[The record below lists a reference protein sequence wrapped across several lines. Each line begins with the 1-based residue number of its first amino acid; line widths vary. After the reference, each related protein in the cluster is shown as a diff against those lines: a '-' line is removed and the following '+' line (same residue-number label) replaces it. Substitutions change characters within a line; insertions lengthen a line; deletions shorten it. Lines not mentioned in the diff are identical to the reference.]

1 MQNSHLVNHQKG
13 ATFLGTLIV
22 IAAIVFFAMLG
33 LKLLPAYLEFMN
45 VKHAIK
51 KIADSPEFATMSKK
65 DIAAAFDRSASIDDI
80 DRVKGADLIVE
91 KTAVGNTVSAQY
103 QVVVPIMVNASALLD
118 FNATSA
124 K

>member
-1 MQNSHLVNHQKG
+1 MQNNHQVNHQKG
-13 ATFLGTLIV
+13 ATFLGMLIV
-22 IAAIVFFAMLG
+22 IAAVVFFAMLG

-51 KIADSPEFATMSKK
+51 KIADDGGFSTMSKK
-65 DIAAAFDRSASIDDI
+65 EIAAAFDRSASIDDI
-80 DRVKGADLIVE
+80 DRVKGTDLIVE
-91 KTAVGNTVSAQY
+91 KSDTGNTVSAQY
-103 QVVVPIMVNASALLD
+103 QVVVPIMANASVLLD